1 MSVIHPGPE
10 AVGRHMR
17 VHGLWSFLAHGSVP
31 EVGSYVLPLP
41 SSLYHD
47 SVFFWDISSP
57 LQEIVPILDP
67 EADMGFR
74 HSKSEHRIS
83 LAMVIGSGIGIRC
96 EPCQQVLCGSDS
108 IFQERAVEE
117 EGKLEQQQP
126 CCYCEA

>member
-1 MSVIHPGPE
+1 MIHPGPE
-10 AVGRHMR
+10 AVGRHMH
-17 VHGLWSFLAHGSVP
+17 VHGLWSFLAHDSVP

-47 SVFFWDISSP
+47 SVFFWDTSFP
-57 LQEIVPILDP
+57 LQEIVPILYP

-83 LAMVIGSGIGIRC
+83 LAMVIGPEMGIRY
-96 EPCQQVLCGSDS
+96 EPCQQVLYGSDS
-108 IFQERAVEE
+108 VSRERAVEE

-126 CCYCEA
+126 CCYREA